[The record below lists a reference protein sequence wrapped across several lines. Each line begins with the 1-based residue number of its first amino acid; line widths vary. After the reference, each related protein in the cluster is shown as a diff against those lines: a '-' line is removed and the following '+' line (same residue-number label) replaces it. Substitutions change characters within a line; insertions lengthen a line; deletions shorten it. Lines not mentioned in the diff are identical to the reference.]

1 MASDP
6 SAKLVKMANQI
17 SQFFVGQ
24 GDEAS
29 AIASVIDHIRKNWPA
44 AMRAALIRHAHS
56 GGGGLSPLARQAA
69 LRLEA

>member
-1 MASDP
+1 MAHDT

-29 AIASVIDHIRKNWPA
+29 AVAGVIDHIKKNWPA
-44 AMRAALIRHAHS
+44 AMRAALVRHAHS
-56 GGGGLSPLARQAA
+56 DGKGLSPLARQAA

>member
-29 AIASVIDHIRKNWPA
+29 AVVGVINHIKQNWPA
-44 AMRAALIRHAHS
+44 AMRAGLIRHAHS
-56 GGGGLSPLARQAA
+56 GGTGLTPLARQAA